1 MTKEGL
7 TALITNFLT
16 ILLTVLG
23 LFWGAYTYLKDKEQ
37 SKIEKQEKFEKEL
50 INKIDDIEKHQE
62 RTLQDYKTY
71 NDKRFYE
78 YREQTN
84 VTLQEIKGDITFL
97 RRNTFFITNEFKKED
112 QKIRELVLEKNV
124 IED

>member
-1 MTKEGL
+1 MTKENL
-7 TALITNFLT
+7 TGLITNFLT

-37 SKIEKQEKFEKEL
+37 SKQEKQEQFQKEL
-50 INKIDDIEKHQE
+50 ITKIDELEKHQQKS
-62 RTLQDYKTY
+62 LQEYKTY

-84 VTLQEIKGDITFL
+84 VTLQEIKGDINFL
-97 RRNTFFITNEFKKED
+97 RKNTFFISNEFKKED
-112 QKIRELVLEKNV
+112 QKIRELVLER
-124 IED
+124 E